1 MEQQA
6 VALEALA
13 QAARALGIPPPPTA
27 SSSSSSGPPPPP
39 RFGAISSTLS
49 ATDRFLASLCG
60 EDQSGPPSLLGC
72 IPVAPSAVSF
82 GSNVLVSST
91 LDPAVVLQDP
101 TFAAIAH
108 LLKTAPPKLPEDA
121 QGGCFVIDQEKGVYI
136 IPKPSLPSED
146 YLLYKA
152 QQEANRW
159 VTVTGLH
166 SHASGTAKGREL
178 KPLFDS
184 LVEPVRT
191 LQHLRCSWPFPSE
204 FLDSLVA
211 AREAL
216 WHRLRCL
223 VVQAKYGPAAAAAF
237 EEGELVGEDKK
248 EAAAAAKGCKADQQG
263 KSGVSDGGGK
273 SKKKQRGTAGDT
285 GKKTCHICGG
295 SSHLQ
300 RKCPKRLSGSGSG
313 PSK

>member
-1 MEQQA
+1 
-6 VALEALA
+6 VP
-13 QAARALGIPPPPTA
+13 AA
-27 SSSSSSGPPPPP
+27 GPPSL
-39 RFGAISSTLS
+39 GSSASAS
-49 ATDRFLASLCG
+49 ATDRFLASLIG
-60 EDQSGPPSLLGC
+60 EAAPAYVSGG
-72 IPVAPSAVSF
+72 IPHAPAAVAF
-82 GSNVLVSST
+82 GSTASMSST
-91 LDPAVVLQDP
+91 LDPGVTLQDP

-121 QGGCFVIDQEKGVYI
+121 QGGRFVIDQDGVVYI
-136 IPKPSLPSED
+136 IPKPCLPSED

-159 VTVTGLH
+159 ITVTGLH

-191 LQHLRCSWPFPSE
+191 LEHLRRSWPFPGE
-204 FLDSLVA
+204 FLDSLVS
-211 AREAL
+211 ARDAL

-248 EAAAAAKGCKADQQG
+248 EAAAAAKGKKQDQG
-263 KSGVSDGGGK
+263 KVQSGSEGGGK
-273 SKKKQRGTAGDT
+273 AKKKPQQRGSSGGFA
-285 GKKTCHICGG
+285 KKTCHICGG
-295 SSHLQ
+295 VSHLM
-300 RKCPKRLSGSGSG
+300 KDCPKKTSSG